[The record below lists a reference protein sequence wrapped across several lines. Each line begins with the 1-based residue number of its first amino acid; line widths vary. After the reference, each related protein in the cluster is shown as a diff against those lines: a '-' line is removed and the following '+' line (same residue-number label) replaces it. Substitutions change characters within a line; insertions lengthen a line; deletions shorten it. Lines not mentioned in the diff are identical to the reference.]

1 MGGPFLWSAGQRLPV
16 TGHTARMRVIGILGG
31 SSDQATADYYRQLNL
46 AVKRRLGGFHT
57 AELIVNS
64 QDFAVAERW
73 VREGAWDE
81 AAVDLRRRA
90 QALER
95 AGAELLIC
103 VSNTLHRCA
112 AQFTQGLAIPFL
124 HIVDPTGRAIR
135 AAGLRRVALLGTGPV
150 MAEDYIQRRY
160 REQFGIELVVPDPE
174 QQRELH
180 RIIFHELCQGQF
192 LPASKAYYLQ
202 AIEQCRQRGAE
213 EGRNERRH
221 ARPSGQRVTGDTE
234 QDQDDS
240 EETRCTEHVLILSFC
255 V

>member
-1 MGGPFLWSAGQRLPV
+1 MGGPFLSSARQRLPA
-16 TGHTARMRVIGILGG
+16 TGHTDRMRVIGILGG

-57 AELIVNS
+57 AELVVNS

-112 AQFTQGLAIPFL
+112 AEFTQGLSIPFL

-135 AAGLRRVALLGTGPV
+135 AAG
-150 MAEDYIQRRY
+150 
-160 REQFGIELVVPDPE
+160 
-174 QQRELH
+174 
-180 RIIFHELCQGQF
+180 
-192 LPASKAYYLQ
+192 PASRRA
-202 AIEQCRQRGAE
+202 AGHGPGHVRGLHPASLS
-213 EGRNERRH
+213 RAVRHRPRR
-221 ARPSGQRVTGDTE
+221 PGSGAA
-234 QDQDDS
+234 
-240 EETRCTEHVLILSFC
+240 TRTAPHHFS
-255 V
+255 